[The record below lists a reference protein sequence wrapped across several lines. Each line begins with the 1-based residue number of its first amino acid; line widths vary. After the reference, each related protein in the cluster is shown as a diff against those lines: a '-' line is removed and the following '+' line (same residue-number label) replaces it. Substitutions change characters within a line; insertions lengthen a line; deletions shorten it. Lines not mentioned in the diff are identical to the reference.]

1 MSARWLA
8 EHRRLLTAAIAP
20 VVLLAVALAALSGG
34 SSAAQRSR
42 QPPPATAALVA
53 TRGQLGAEQA
63 RVKQLQPL
71 TLRQSAE
78 ISSLKGQLQAL
89 RHPHRHRHH
98 RR

>member
-1 MSARWLA
+1 MSARWFA
-8 EHRRLLTAAIAP
+8 EHRRLLTATIAL
-20 VVLLAVALAALSGG
+20 VLLLAVALAALSGG

-42 QPPPATAALVA
+42 QPPPAAAALA
-53 TRGQLGAEQA
+53 SRGQLVAEQA
-63 RVKQLQPL
+63 QVKQLQ
-71 TLRQSAE
+71 TLSSRQSAE